1 MHEREHTMTATPQ
14 ILIVDDEVRMSESIK
29 ILLGGRNY
37 RIQTCPSA
45 RDAMVWLEQC
55 RCDLMLLDL
64 MMPEMNGYQLL
75 DHVKGRFP
83 DVTVIM
89 MTGHAS
95 IESAVE
101 ALKRGAHDYLG
112 KPFEHDELIK
122 RVENALDQR
131 RLRAERDIFRKK
143 FETSEERYRY
153 LVQHSPDIIFTLGAK
168 GEFLF
173 VNDTVKNLL
182 GYESASL
189 QGKDFS
195 TIVQEDDLE
204 KVRAFFEAARKGIP
218 LSDCMEVRL
227 CTRNVPTNGSDCSI
241 VELRASSM
249 EEYSTEDG
257 RKIRGIYGIARDIME
272 RRRAEEEKT
281 LLEAQLRQAQKME
294 AIGTLAGGIAHD
306 FNNLLMA
313 IQGNASLMLFDLDEK
328 HEHYE
333 RLRNIE
339 KLVDSGSRLTA
350 QLLGYARKGRY
361 EIRPIDLNVLVR
373 DSCETFNRTRKEI
386 RIHQRFDRHLAS
398 IEADAG
404 QIEQVL
410 MNILVNAADAMRS
423 GGTISIRTSNTTDEE
438 MNGKLFNPRPGK
450 YVLLTVGDTGIGM
463 DEKTKERIFEPF
475 FTTKEMGRGTG
486 LGLASTYGII
496 KGHGG
501 FIDVESQPGKGTTFF
516 IYLPASTKKI
526 PKSHRGSEKV
536 LRGQE
541 TVLLVDDEDMVLEI
555 GRALLETMGYRV
567 ITAKDGE
574 DAVSLYE
581 RQGSGIDLVLL
592 DVVMPGMGGGEV
604 YDRLKVMNP
613 DMKCLLLSGYS
624 IDGAATEIMKR
635 GCDGFIQKPFKLKDL
650 SKSIREILRH
660 P

>member
-1 MHEREHTMTATPQ
+1 MTGTPR
-14 ILIVDDEVRMSESIK
+14 ILVVDDEVRMCESVR
-29 ILLGGRNY
+29 ILLGERNY
-37 RIQTCPSA
+37 RIETCPSA
-45 RDAMVWLEQC
+45 RDAVAWLENN

-64 MMPEMNGYQLL
+64 MMPEMDGFDLL
-75 DHVKGRFP
+75 DFVRDRYP

-101 ALKRGAHDYLG
+101 ALKRGAYDYLG
-112 KPFEHDELIK
+112 KPFEHDELVR
-122 RVENALDQR
+122 RVENALDQM
-131 RLRAERDIFRKK
+131 RLRTERDTFRSRLAA
-143 FETSEERYRY
+143 SEERYRR
-153 LVQHSPDIIFTLGAK
+153 LVHNSPDIIFTLGAK

-173 VNDTVKNLL
+173 VNDTVEGLL

-189 QGKDFS
+189 RGKAFS
-195 TIVQEDDLE
+195 TVVHEEDAD
-204 KVRAFFEAARKGIP
+204 KVRAFFEAAVTGRP
-218 LSDCMEVRL
+218 LSDCIEVRL
-227 CTRNVPTNGSDCSI
+227 RCRPRPGAGEGLCV
-241 VELRASSM
+241 VELRAVAM
-249 EEYSTEDG
+249 EEVSEEG
-257 RKIRGIYGIARDIME
+257 GGEIRGIYGIARDITE
-272 RRRAEEEKT
+272 HKRAEQEKR

-313 IQGNASLMLFDLDEK
+313 IQGNASLMLFDLSPK

-361 EIRPIDLNVLVR
+361 EVRLINLNQTVQGA
-373 DSCETFNRTRKEI
+373 CETFSRTRKDI
-386 RIHQRFDRHLAS
+386 RIRMDLEQTLAP

-404 QIEQVL
+404 QVEQVL
-410 MNILVNAADAMRS
+410 MNLLVNAADAMRA
-423 GGTISIRTSNTTDEE
+423 GGTVTIRTANTTHEQ
-438 MNGKLFNPRPGK
+438 MKGKLYNPKPGK
-450 YVLLTVGDTGIGM
+450 YVLLSVSDTGVGM
-463 DEKTKERIFEPF
+463 DEKTKDRIFEPF

-501 FIDVESQPGKGTTFF
+501 FIDVESQPGQGATFS
-516 IYLPASTKKI
+516 ICLPASSRKI
-526 PKSHRGSEKV
+526 SRPYSGREGII
-536 LRGQE
+536 RGQG
-541 TVLLVDDEDMVLEI
+541 TVLLIDDEDMVLEV

-567 ITAKDGE
+567 VTAKDGE
-574 DAVSLYE
+574 EAIRLYE
-581 RQGSGIDLVLL
+581 SQGSGIDLVLL
-592 DVVMPGMGGGEV
+592 DVVMPGLGGGEV
-604 YDRLKVMNP
+604 FDRLKSMNP

-624 IDGAATEIMKR
+624 IDGEATEIIRR
-635 GCDGFIQKPFKLKDL
+635 GCDGFIQKPFKLRDL
-650 SKSIREILRH
+650 SRSIREILHH

>member
-1 MHEREHTMTATPQ
+1 MTTTPQ
-14 ILIVDDEVRMSESIK
+14 ILIVDDEIRMCESIK

-37 RIQTCPSA
+37 RVQTYTSA
-45 RDAMVWLEQC
+45 QDAMSWLESNS
-55 RCDLMLLDL
+55 CDLILLDL
-64 MMPEMNGYQLL
+64 MMPEMNGFQFL
-75 DHVKGRFP
+75 DHVKKSYP

-101 ALKRGAHDYLG
+101 ALKRGAHDYFG
-112 KPFEHDELIK
+112 KPFEHDELVK

-131 RLRAERDIFRKK
+131 RLRAERDVFRKK

-173 VNDTVKNLL
+173 VNDTVESLL
-182 GYESASL
+182 GYESSSL

-195 TIVQEDDLE
+195 TIVHGDDME
-204 KVRAFFEAARKGIP
+204 KVRAFFEAARKGKP

-227 CTRNVPTNGSDCSI
+227 RCRTSRANGDDCST
-241 VELRASSM
+241 VELRASAMAEVSV
-249 EEYSTEDG
+249 EESG
-257 RKIRGIYGIARDIME
+257 KIHGIYGVARDITE
-272 RRRAEEEKT
+272 RRRTEEEKK

-313 IQGNASLMLFDLDEK
+313 IQGNASLMLFDLDQR
-328 HEHYE
+328 HEHFE

-361 EIRPIDLNVLVR
+361 EVRPIDLNLLVK
-373 DSCETFNRTRKEI
+373 DACETFNRTKKEI
-386 RIHQRFDRHLAS
+386 RIIHHFDKNLAS
-398 IEADAG
+398 IEADGG

-410 MNILVNAADAMRS
+410 MNLLVNAADAMR
-423 GGTISIRTSNTTDEE
+423 GGGKITVRTSNTTHED
-438 MNGKLFNPRPGK
+438 MKGKLYNPKPGK
-450 YVLLTVGDTGIGM
+450 YVLLAVSDTGVGM
-463 DEKTKERIFEPF
+463 DEKTQERIFEPF

-501 FIDVESQPGKGTTFF
+501 FIDVESQPGKGATFY
-516 IYLPASTKKI
+516 IYLPASTKKV
-526 PKSHRGSEKV
+526 PKAHRSRERIV
-536 LRGQE
+536 PGQE
-541 TVLLVDDEDMVLEI
+541 TVLLIDDEDMVLEI
-555 GRALLETMGYRV
+555 GRALLETMGYQV

-574 DAVSLYE
+574 EAISLYE

-592 DVVMPGMGGGEV
+592 DVVMPGLGGGDV
-604 YDRLKVMNP
+604 YDRLKTMNP

-624 IDGAATEIMKR
+624 IDGEATEILQR
-635 GCDGFIQKPFKLKDL
+635 GCDGFIQKPFKLRDL
-650 SKSIREILRH
+650 SKSIREILHH

>member
-1 MHEREHTMTATPQ
+1 MTTTPQ
-14 ILIVDDEVRMSESIK
+14 ILIVDDEIRMCESIK

-37 RIQTCPSA
+37 RIQTYSSA
-45 RDAMVWLEQC
+45 TDAMSWLESNS
-55 RCDLMLLDL
+55 CDLILLDL
-64 MMPEMNGYQLL
+64 MMPEMNGFQFL
-75 DHVKGRFP
+75 DHVKKSYP

-101 ALKRGAHDYLG
+101 ALKRGAYDYFG
-112 KPFEHDELIK
+112 KPFEHDELVK

-131 RLRAERDIFRKK
+131 RLRAERDVFRKK

-173 VNDTVKNLL
+173 VNDTVESLL
-182 GYESASL
+182 GYESSSL

-195 TIVQEDDLE
+195 TIVHGDDVE
-204 KVRAFFEAARKGIP
+204 KVRAFFEAARKGKP

-227 CTRNVPTNGSDCSI
+227 RCRTSRANGDDCST
-241 VELRASSM
+241 VELRASAMAEVSV
-249 EEYSTEDG
+249 EESG
-257 RKIRGIYGIARDIME
+257 KIHGIYGVARDITE
-272 RRRAEEEKT
+272 RRRTEEEKK

-313 IQGNASLMLFDLDEK
+313 IQGNASLMLFDLDQK
-328 HEHYE
+328 HEHFD

-361 EIRPIDLNVLVR
+361 EVRPIDLNLLVK
-373 DSCETFNRTRKEI
+373 DACETFNRTKKEI
-386 RIHQRFDRHLAS
+386 RITQHFDKHLAA

-410 MNILVNAADAMRS
+410 MNLLVNAADAMR
-423 GGTISIRTSNTTDEE
+423 GGGKVTIRTSNTTHED
-438 MNGKLFNPRPGK
+438 MKGKLYNPKPGK
-450 YVLLTVGDTGIGM
+450 YVLLAVSDTGIGM
-463 DEKTKERIFEPF
+463 DEKTQERIFEPF

-501 FIDVESQPGKGTTFF
+501 FIDVESQPGKGATFY

-526 PKSHRGSEKV
+526 PKTHRIRERIV
-536 LRGQE
+536 PGQE
-541 TVLLVDDEDMVLEI
+541 TVLLIDDEDMVLEI
-555 GRALLETMGYRV
+555 GRALLETMGYQV

-574 DAVSLYE
+574 EAISLYE

-592 DVVMPGMGGGEV
+592 DVVMPGLGGGDV
-604 YDRLKVMNP
+604 YDRLKTMNP

-624 IDGAATEIMKR
+624 IDGEATEILQR
-635 GCDGFIQKPFKLKDL
+635 GCDGFIQKPFKLRDL
-650 SKSIREILRH
+650 SKSIREILHH